1 MNRMLRGQ
9 CVCTDVR
16 FEVEDAFLYAG
27 CCHCSMCR
35 TATGSAFSAF
45 AGIDRSKL
53 TIVKGNERIN
63 AFRSRNGDRVKFCT
77 TCGTNVLIFLR
88 SGERVHVPLGTLLDL
103 PNIRPGFHAFVGSKA
118 PWYEIND
125 GLPQYLERAPSDMMS
140 ARTDTA
146 VRADPALSR
155 QSSRSEYSRRLNRV
169 FEYIDAHLDEQ
180 IDLEAVAKVANFSP
194 FHFHRV
200 FAAWMGETP
209 GDYLRG
215 RRLDRAADRLATERN
230 VSVLA
235 VALAVGFGSGEAF
248 ARAFKVRFGCTPTAW
263 RNMSPDAGSART
275 ERIRMVEGD
284 RNRSQFQRKA
294 RQASTSDVVQHARSD
309 QFFEEINMHVKV
321 VDFPATRVAFLR
333 NVGPLGTSVG
343 AFWGNTVFPWLATNG
358 LADKPR
364 FGIGLDNPSVTP
376 PEKCRYDACVE
387 VPEDFVAKPPAG
399 INVLPQGRYA
409 VRSFKGTAGDIG
421 AAWNEVFRDWL
432 PSSAMQMD
440 ERPMIEY
447 YPGGSSV
454 DAKTGIFEC
463 ELWVPVKPL

>member
-1 MNRMLRGQ
+1 MNRVLTGQ
-9 CVCTDVR
+9 CVCADVR
-16 FEVEDAFLYAG
+16 FEVADAFLYAG
-27 CCHCSMCR
+27 YCHCSQCR
-35 TATGSAFSAF
+35 TATGSAFSTF
-45 AGIDRSKL
+45 AGIDGSKL
-53 TIVKGNERIN
+53 TIISGSGRIN
-63 AFRSRNGDRVKFCT
+63 VFRSRDGDRINFCA
-77 TCGTNVLIFLR
+77 TCGTQVFTLL
-88 SGERVHVPLGTLLDL
+88 SGSELAHVPFGALREA
-103 PNIRPGFHAFVGSKA
+103 PQIQPGFHAFVGSKA

-125 GLPQYLERAPSDMMS
+125 GLPQYLERAPAHVMIAPADAAGR
-140 ARTDTA
+140 ARA
-146 VRADPALSR
+146 ALSR

-180 IDLEAVAKVANFSP
+180 IDLEAVARVANFSP

-215 RRLDRAADRLATERN
+215 RRLDRAADRLATDPDA
-230 VSVLA
+230 SVLA

-248 ARAFKVRFGCTPTAW
+248 ARAFKVRFGCTPTIW
-263 RNMSPDAGSART
+263 RT
-275 ERIRMVEGD
+275 ESPSVRIERVQMVRAE
-284 RNRSQFQRKA
+284 RNLGQFQRKA
-294 RQASTSDVVQHARSD
+294 GQASTLDVVQHERSD
-309 QFFEEINMHVKV
+309 QFFEELNMHVKV

-343 AFWGNTVFPWLATNG
+343 AFWVNTVFPWLAANG

-364 FGIGLDNPSVTP
+364 FGIGLDNPMVTP
-376 PEKCRYDACVE
+376 PEKYRYDACVE
-387 VPEDFVAKPPAG
+387 VPEDFVAKVPAG

-409 VRSFKGTAGDIG
+409 VRSFNGTAANIG

-447 YPGGSSV
+447 YPGGSKV
-454 DAKTGIFEC
+454 DAKTGMFEC